1 MDLYHRYFLTPKVFS
16 WQLLAQEASSAVSSR
31 RRGALTVVSVLSVL
45 SALTA
50 SALTALLIFT
60 GTFFCAE
67 RAFAGT
73 GASLGDESADEGIE
87 AISHAPFIGLHGL
100 QNADAY
106 VKEQVLAGIDAFY
119 SMRYDQAMTIYDNLI
134 EKYPADPTGYFF
146 RSQIFLWRYL
156 FDYSESD
163 FRRFIAACD
172 KSIAVAEDA
181 LKANPDNNYA
191 RTIIGAIY
199 GFRAVANFRA
209 ENFVKATLDGRSCYN
224 YLSETLKRDPKQ
236 YDAYLGIGIF
246 HFGIAV
252 MPSTV
257 RFAAN
262 FAGLKGDREGGL
274 REVAIAAEKSVFSRN
289 DAKIFLS
296 FIEVYF
302 NKNYSKGFKY
312 LEDLLAKYPN
322 NIPTL
327 YTMGNV
333 QTFLKKMTL
342 ANEYYQKLIRLADT
356 NFRTFTTLAN
366 YRMGEAYFRLNDFDK
381 ARPCFQR
388 YFKARFERSFRGIAF
403 YRLALIYEIAGNRA
417 EALKGYQKCIEVA
430 PFEPEDKYAI
440 RKAKERIKTPLDATE
455 IQLIK
460 GVNCAESSRWTEVE
474 PFLKPLADNQNLSK
488 EIRAE
493 ACYYMG
499 EAYREQQQTQEAIAY
514 YLKAV
519 ELQPERERWF
529 MPWSY
534 FRISEIYSAQKNA
547 EKSRAYL
554 DKAKAFSEYDFYEPL
569 AFLIERDVT
578 LLKY

>member
-1 MDLYHRYFLTPKVFS
+1 MR
-16 WQLLAQEASSAVSSR
+16 
-31 RRGALTVVSVLSVL
+31 
-45 SALTA
+45 
-50 SALTALLIFT
+50 
-60 GTFFCAE
+60 FFPA
-67 RAFAGT
+67 RAFFLSFASIFLLLSTT
-73 GASLGDESADEGIE
+73 GHMYSHHLPMPPTKEYSAENPPLANSEHPD
-87 AISHAPFIGLHGL
+87 APPIIGLAGV
-100 QNADAY
+100 NDY
-106 VKEQVLAGIDAFY
+106 DPYIKERILAGIDAFY
-119 SMRYDQAMTIYDNLI
+119 AMRYETAMAIYDDLI
-134 EKYPADPTGYFF
+134 VKYPADPIGYFF

-156 FDYSESD
+156 FDYSEPD
-163 FRRFIAACD
+163 YKKFIVACD
-172 KSIAVAEDA
+172 KAIAVAEEA
-181 LKANPDNNYA
+181 LKANPDNNYN

-209 ENFVKATLDGRSCYN
+209 ENLVKATLDGRSCYN

-236 YDAYLGIGIF
+236 YDAYLGMGVF

-262 FAGLKGDREGGL
+262 FAGLKGDREQGL
-274 REVAIAAEKSVFSRN
+274 REVGIAAEKSLFSRN
-289 DAKIFLS
+289 DAKVFLS

-302 NKNYSKGFKY
+302 NKDYGKGFKY
-312 LEDLLAKYPN
+312 LQDLLDKYPN
-322 NIPTL
+322 NIPML

-333 QTFLKKMTL
+333 QTFLKKMTY
-342 ANEYYQKLIRLADT
+342 ASEFYQKLIRLADT
-356 NFRTFTTLAN
+356 NYRTFTTLAN
-366 YRMGEAYFRLNDFDK
+366 YRMGESYFRLNDFEK
-381 ARPCFQR
+381 AKPCFQK

-403 YRLALIYEIAGNRA
+403 YRLALIYELSGNRA
-417 EALKGYQKCIEVA
+417 EALKGYQKCLEVA

-474 PFLKPLADNQNLSK
+474 SFLKPLADNAALSK
-488 EIRAE
+488 ELRAE

-499 EAYREQQQTQEAIAY
+499 EAYRGQQRTQEAIPY

-534 FRISEIYSAQKNA
+534 FRISEIYSAQNNR

-554 DKAKAFSEYDFYEPL
+554 DKAKAFSDFDFQEPL

>member
-1 MDLYHRYFLTPKVFS
+1 MTFSATRICGYFFVLVSIVLTFS
-16 WQLLAQEASSAVSSR
+16 TQHTAYSHSRLPLSEEHCSENPLLTYLEHPE
-31 RRGALTVVSVLSVL
+31 L
-45 SALTA
+45 
-50 SALTALLIFT
+50 
-60 GTFFCAE
+60 
-67 RAFAGT
+67 
-73 GASLGDESADEGIE
+73 
-87 AISHAPFIGLHGL
+87 PPMIGLSGI
-100 QNADAY
+100 NDY
-106 VKEQVLAGIDAFY
+106 DPYIKERILAGVDAFY
-119 SMRYDQAMTIYDNLI
+119 SMRYDVAMAIYDDLI
-134 EKYPADPTGYFF
+134 VKYPTDPTGYFF

-156 FDYSESD
+156 FDYSEPD
-163 FRRFIAACD
+163 FKKFIAACD
-172 KSIAVAEDA
+172 KSITVAEEA

-191 RTIIGAIY
+191 RTIIGAVY
-199 GFRAVANFRA
+199 GFRSVANFRA
-209 ENFVKATLDGRSCYN
+209 ENLVKAVLDGRSCYN

-236 YDAYLGIGIF
+236 YDAYLGMGVF

-257 RFAAN
+257 RFATN
-262 FAGLKGDREGGL
+262 FAGLKGDREQGL
-274 REVAIAAEKSVFSRN
+274 REVGIAAEKSLFSRN
-289 DAKIFLS
+289 DAKVFLS

-302 NKNYSKGFKY
+302 NKDYGKGFKH
-312 LEDLLAKYPN
+312 LQDLLDKYPN

-333 QTFLKKMTL
+333 QTFLKKMTY
-342 ANEYYQKLIRLADT
+342 ANDFYKKLITLADT

-366 YRMGEAYFRLNDFDK
+366 YRMGEAYFRLNDFEK
-381 ARPCFQR
+381 SKPCFQK

-403 YRLALIYEIAGNRA
+403 YRLSLIYEMSGQRA
-417 EALKGYQKCIEVA
+417 EALKGYQKCLEVA

-440 RKAKERIKTPLDATE
+440 RKAKERIKTPLDANE
-455 IQLIK
+455 VQLIK

-474 PFLKPLADNQNLSK
+474 AYLKPIADNGSLSK
-488 EIRAE
+488 ELRAE

-499 EAYREQQQTQEAIAY
+499 EAYRGQQRAQEAIPY

-534 FRISEIYSAQKNA
+534 FRISEIYNAQGNR

-554 DKAKAFSEYDFYEPL
+554 DKSKAFSDYDFQEPL

>member
-1 MDLYHRYFLTPKVFS
+1 MNLLTPRTNFRHPYLGNFVS
-16 WQLLAQEASSAVSSR
+16 TTALCVLL
-31 RRGALTVVSVLSVL
+31 L
-45 SALTA
+45 LTA
-50 SALTALLIFT
+50 SARVLAFPPAPQGSFPQGSYSSGSLYGLVERY
-60 GTFFCAE
+60 AE
-67 RAFAGT
+67 NPM
-73 GASLGDESADEGIE
+73 E
-87 AISHAPFIGLHGL
+87 AYLENPAMPPIIGLSGMK
-100 QNADAY
+100 DY
-106 VKEQVLAGIDAFY
+106 DEYMKERVLAGIDAFY
-119 SMRYDQAMTIYDNLI
+119 SMRYDVATVIYDDI
-134 EKYPADPTGYFF
+134 IAKYPTDPTGYFF

-156 FDYSESD
+156 FDYSEPD
-163 FRRFIAACD
+163 YKKFIAACD

-199 GFRAVANFRA
+199 GFRAIANFRA
-209 ENFVKATLDGRSCYN
+209 ENLVKATLDGRSCYT
-224 YLSETLKRDPKQ
+224 YLSEALKRDPKQ
-236 YDAYLGIGIF
+236 YDAYLGMGFF

-252 MPSTV
+252 MPSSV

-262 FAGLKGDREGGL
+262 FAGLKGDRELGL
-274 REVAIAAEKSVFSRN
+274 KEINIAAEKSLFSRS

-302 NKNYSKGFKY
+302 NKDYGKGFKY
-312 LEDLLAKYPN
+312 LQDLLEKYPTN
-322 NIPTL
+322 VPTL

-333 QTFLKKMTL
+333 QTFLKKMNY
-342 ANEYYQKLIRLADT
+342 ANDFYQKVVKLADT
-356 NFRTFTTLAN
+356 NFRTFNTLAN
-366 YRMGEAYFRLNDFDK
+366 YRMGEAYFRLNEFDK
-381 ARPCFQR
+381 AKPCFQK

-403 YRLALIYEIAGNRA
+403 YRLSLIYEISGNRA
-417 EALKGYQKCIEVA
+417 DALKGYQKCLEVA

-460 GVNCAESSRWTEVE
+460 GANAAESSRWTEVE
-474 PFLKPLADNQNLSK
+474 PFLKPLADNNATNK

-499 EAYREQQQTQEAIAY
+499 EAYRGQQRYQEAITY

-519 ELQPERERWF
+519 EAQPDRERWF

-534 FRISEIYSAQKNA
+534 FRISEIYNAQNNR
-547 EKSRAYL
+547 EKSRVYL
-554 DKAKAFSEYDFYEPL
+554 DKAKAFSEYDFQEPL